1 MIISAVASVT
11 ILTIKLIV
19 IHTANKSKEENEVKW
34 HLKHGYADY
43 LD

>member
-1 MIISAVASVT
+1 MIIGAVASVT
-11 ILTIKLIV
+11 ILTIELIV
-19 IHTANKSKEENEVKW
+19 IHTVNKPKEENEIKW

>member
-1 MIISAVASVT
+1 MIICAVASVT
-11 ILTIKLIV
+11 VLTIELIV
-19 IHTANKSKEENEVKW
+19 IHTVKPKEESKVKW